1 MADLITSFSDAELHD
16 LEDKAE
22 AAMAAALDAVMEII
36 ASRIERNA
44 RPITSAAGDE
54 PAKEPG
60 QPYVSPDDLASIG
73 PLWDEQVQQRLMP
86 MVAQVYQDSAGQIHA
101 SLVDAADLPDLPAA
115 SSLAAETYLAGVQ
128 NVYRN
133 VGTDL
138 WSTARTELQE
148 GFRQGE
154 SIDELAA
161 RVRGAG
167 KISARNAELVARS
180 TVIEASN
187 AGSIATAR
195 AAGLDMQKEW
205 INTHDARTRPTHQDE
220 ALGGVGGQRVD
231 LNAQF
236 TVGGFSADA
245 PGDPT
250 LPPQEKYRCRCTVGY
265 VMGKRDV
272 AHAHTE
278 AHQQAEQQALPNTAP
293 SAVESIGQQG
303 LADVAPTIAPA
314 SVEAAQS
321 AAESTS
327 AERVSAIMTDFRPV
341 PLRGRQAQIR
351 YFDDNT
357 PKLTRA
363 QTDALQRYSEQ
374 NFADF
379 NAALRAGDTARNA
392 QQLRDLDS
400 AMRPLPDDLLLVRVV
415 DTPAAFGLTS
425 FDELPGLT
433 GRSVIDRA
441 PMSTS
446 LDRQYQPL
454 AQIRMTIAAPK
465 GTPAALMRSV
475 SSNPEEMEVLLGRD
489 LELTI
494 TRVTPGRFGGYNVSA
509 VVTPRAA
516 RATTQTAAEQVTAE
530 RRARRQAARAR
541 SAEIE
546 AAKPYADLAAEID
559 QNVAAAGG
567 RWTPTLT
574 KVLQQRVDSARIHG
588 VSAESVDRIE
598 RAIRNQNFADLE
610 DVTARMASNV
620 GLRSFGIRGERMAFD
635 PDTMEAIGEAGFEP
649 GQMVQVFRQG
659 HVLTLADGTTVQISR
674 AVVRTPPVG
683 RTRPL
688 SGIMDH
694 LWPRSWQGKASD
706 DAFEQAKGDLASAFE
721 GRFGDLVARVDAV
734 HEPDRLDHPD
744 GFMINGS
751 ILNADGEQVGIFTRV
766 LYRATGDHPS
776 YVANAYLRIDSSAQG
791 SGFASQFNKT
801 MFDWYRQAGIDH
813 VEVHA
818 NIDVGGYTWAAQGFD
833 FANPSAAAAWRE
845 SMRETLAQ
853 YDGQPE
859 TLASELGL
867 SVDDARGQITDF
879 RQMLGAQQAGQ
890 SVSAYA
896 FSQVGR
902 KKGQGKN
909 DLWIGKFLMLG
920 SGWDGVLPL

>member
-1 MADLITSFSDAELHD
+1 VADLITSFSDAELHD

-54 PAKEPG
+54 PTKEPG

-101 SLVDAADLPDLPAA
+101 SLVDAVDLPDLPAA

-148 GFRQGE
+148 GFKRGE

-195 AAGLDMQKEW
+195 ASGLDMQKEW

-272 AHAHTE
+272 AQAHAE
-278 AHQQAEQQALPNTAP
+278 AHQQAEQQALPNTTP
-293 SAVESIGQQG
+293 SPAQ
-303 LADVAPTIAPA
+303 AAPT
-314 SVEAAQS
+314 
-321 AAESTS
+321 
-327 AERVSAIMTDFRPV
+327 
-341 PLRGRQAQIR
+341 
-351 YFDDNT
+351 
-357 PKLTRA
+357 
-363 QTDALQRYSEQ
+363 QT
-374 NFADF
+374 
-379 NAALRAGDTARNA
+379 T
-392 QQLRDLDS
+392 
-400 AMRPLPDDLLLVRVV
+400 
-415 DTPAAFGLTS
+415 
-425 FDELPGLT
+425 
-433 GRSVIDRA
+433 
-441 PMSTS
+441 
-446 LDRQYQPL
+446 
-454 AQIRMTIAAPK
+454 
-465 GTPAALMRSV
+465 
-475 SSNPEEMEVLLGRD
+475 
-489 LELTI
+489 
-494 TRVTPGRFGGYNVSA
+494 
-509 VVTPRAA
+509 
-516 RATTQTAAEQVTAE
+516 AEQVTAE

-567 RWTPTLT
+567 RWTPTFT
-574 KVLQQRVDSARIHG
+574 KVLQQRVDSARVHG

-659 HVLTLADGTTVQISR
+659 HVLTLTDGTTVQISR

-721 GRFGDLVARVDAV
+721 GRFGSLVARVDAV
-734 HEPDRLDHPD
+734 HEPDRLDHPN

-751 ILNADGEQVGIFTRV
+751 ILNADGEQVGVFTRV

-791 SGFASQFNKT
+791 SGFASQLNKT

-867 SVDDARGQITDF
+867 SVDDARGQIKHF

-909 DLWIGKFLMLG
+909 DLWIGKFMMLG